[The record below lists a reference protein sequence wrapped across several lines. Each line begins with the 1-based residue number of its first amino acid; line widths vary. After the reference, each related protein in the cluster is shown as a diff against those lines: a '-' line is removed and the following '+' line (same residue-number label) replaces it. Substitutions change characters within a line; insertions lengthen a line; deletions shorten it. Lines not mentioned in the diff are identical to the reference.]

1 MWASYLK
8 AQNKGKIIS
17 NPCFGAEYNEEE
29 NISAT
34 QYMLKFVELFPK
46 DIKYFMKNFYFNIG
60 KYFSTKKN

>member
-8 AQNKGKIIS
+8 AQNEVEIIS

-46 DIKYFMKNFYFNIG
+46 DIKYFMKNF
-60 KYFSTKKN
+60 